1 MAQYH
6 VLIKPASSLCNLRC
20 KYCFYADISHVR
32 DIRSYGLMSQA
43 VAEKVIGNVFAS
55 LREGDSVSFAFQ
67 GGEPTM
73 AGLAFFRRFVSLV
86 REAQQRCTANVQ
98 VHYALQ
104 TNGLLLN
111 EEWCVFLRENRF
123 LVGLSLDGD
132 AALHNQNR
140 IDEKGRGSF
149 SQVMHARRLLE
160 LHKVEYNI
168 LCVLT
173 NHMAR
178 YPQKLW
184 HFLKEQQIGY
194 VQFIPCLP
202 ELDSKAP
209 SPYALTP
216 ARFASF
222 YTELLRL
229 WAEELQKGRY
239 ISVKLFDDILNL
251 LIRRQVTACG
261 LTGQCQQQIVVEA
274 DGSVFPCDFYAIDQW
289 KMGNL
294 TETTLEALLDGERA
308 RAFLDRPRAQHEIC
322 RGCKWRKIC
331 GGGCPRMGDTMYV
344 TPDGKT
350 CGYRDFLTG
359 NAETI
364 NRVAAVL
371 CQRLPGAMEQR

>member
-32 DIRSYGLMSQA
+32 DVKSYGLMSPA

-55 LREGDSVSFAFQ
+55 LRDGDSVNLAFQ

-73 AGLAFFRRFVSLV
+73 AGLDFFRRFVALV
-86 REAQQRCTANVQ
+86 QEARQHHGASVQ
-98 VHYALQ
+98 IQYALQ
-104 TNGLLLN
+104 TNGILLD
-111 EEWCVFLRENRF
+111 EEWCIFLRENRF

-140 IDEKGRGSF
+140 VDEKGKGSF
-149 SQVMHARRLLE
+149 SQVMNAKRLMD

-173 NHMAR
+173 NHIAR
-178 YPQKLW
+178 YPQKIW

-194 VQFIPCLP
+194 VQFIPCLS
-202 ELDSKAP
+202 ELEREDP

-216 ARFASF
+216 ERFASF

-229 WAEELQKGRY
+229 WAEELRKGRF

-251 LIRRQVTACG
+251 LLRRQVTACG
-261 LTGQCQQQIVVEA
+261 FTGQCQRQIVVEA

-289 KMGNL
+289 RLGNL
-294 TETTLEALLDGERA
+294 AERTLEELLDNERA
-308 RAFLDRPRAQHEIC
+308 GAFLARPRAQREIC
-322 RGCKWRKIC
+322 RGCKWAKIC
-331 GGGCPRMGDTMYV
+331 GGGCPRMGDNMYV
-344 TPDGKT
+344 TPDGKA
-350 CGYRDFLTG
+350 CGYRDFLTR
-359 NAETI
+359 NADAI
-364 NRVAAVL
+364 NRVAADITRRMGGT
-371 CQRLPGAMEQR
+371 QI